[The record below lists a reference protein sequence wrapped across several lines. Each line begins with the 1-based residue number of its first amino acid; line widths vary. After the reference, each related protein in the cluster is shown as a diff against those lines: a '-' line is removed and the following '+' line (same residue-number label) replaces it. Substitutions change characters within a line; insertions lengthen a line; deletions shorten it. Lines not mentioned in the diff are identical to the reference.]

1 MDLEK
6 KLLKLFDYQRFEKEK
21 SLQRVINEVEQKY
34 DNEIVALA
42 DVSLSFASGGR
53 KIDSENI
60 KEGKDDPEQPK

>member
-42 DVSLSFASGGR
+42 DVSLSFAAGGR
-53 KIDSENI
+53 RIDSENI